1 MNAKRA
7 PNINAVLAE
16 NIRTLMNKKQLV
28 QTTLAKA
35 AGMGQTTVS
44 LYLNPENRKPGKSG
58 KPPSAKLSEV
68 DALAKALDVEPWE
81 LLRVQLVAKSD
92 AKKKGIRD
100 NGS

>member
-35 AGMGQTTVS
+35 AGMTGLFSAQR
-44 LYLNPENRKPGKSG
+44 LN
-58 KPPSAKLSEV
+58 A
-68 DALAKALDVEPWE
+68 
-81 LLRVQLVAKSD
+81 
-92 AKKKGIRD
+92 
-100 NGS
+100 